1 MLDVKKSIYID
12 ANEFDYTNF
21 DSDQA
26 YVDFPVR
33 FPTVTIQLESTNI
46 LTEIVDAMRVEAGH
60 KPMMYPDGWKH
71 EDGYDD
77 FDCDGWYNYYVTL
90 NGFSDTM
97 LCNCIEA
104 IVDSPNADDD
114 GQSYDI
120 DLTEAEQIEIYNELN
135 KQLKERFNSSCDALL
150 EEARQLMIEE
160 EEYRRS
166 DKYKRFHE
174 MGVF

>member
-1 MLDVKKSIYID
+1 MLDVKKAIWID
-12 ANEFDYTNF
+12 ANEFDYINF

-33 FPTVTIQLESTNI
+33 FPTVTIQLESTNT

-60 KPMMYPDGWKH
+60 KPMMYPDGWKQ

-77 FDCDGWYNYYVTL
+77 FDCDGWYNYYITL
-90 NGFSDTM
+90 NGFTDTM
-97 LCNCIEA
+97 VCNCIEA

-135 KQLKERFNSSCDALL
+135 RQLKERFNSSCDALL

-160 EEYRRS
+160 EEYMA
-166 DKYKRFHE
+166 KHKE
-174 MGVF
+174 VI

>member
-1 MLDVKKSIYID
+1 MLDVKKAIWID
-12 ANEFDYTNF
+12 AGEFDYTNF

-26 YVDFPVR
+26 YIDFPVR
-33 FPTVTIQLESTNI
+33 FPTVTIQLESTDT

-60 KPMMYPDGWKH
+60 KPMMYPDGWKQ

-90 NGFSDTM
+90 NGFTDTM
-97 LCNCIEA
+97 VSNCIEA

-120 DLTEAEQIEIYNELN
+120 DLTEAEQIAIYNELDR
-135 KQLKERFNSSCDALL
+135 QLRERFDTSCDALL

-160 EEYRRS
+160 EEYRAKHKE
-166 DKYKRFHE
+166 DF
-174 MGVF
+174 

>member
-1 MLDVKKSIYID
+1 MLDVKKAIYID
-12 ANEFDYTNF
+12 ANEFDYISF

-33 FPTVTIQLESTNI
+33 FPTVTIQLESTDI

-71 EDGYDD
+71 EDGYED
-77 FDCDGWYNYYVTL
+77 FDCDGWYNYYITL
-90 NGFSDTM
+90 NGFTDTM
-97 LCNCIEA
+97 VCNCIEA

-135 KQLKERFNSSCDALL
+135 QQLKERFGTSCEELL
-150 EEARQLMIEE
+150 EEARQEMIELE
-160 EEYRRS
+160 ENEVTH
-166 DKYKRFHE
+166 KE
-174 MGVF
+174 A